1 MAAPLLTVIVPTRN
15 RPDNLPGQ
23 LRLLQRASYPVVVA
37 DSSDP
42 INAAR
47 IHAMIPDFA
56 RLQVF
61 APELSLY
68 DKLELVLRTIETPYV
83 LIVSDR
89 KITFPHAIKL
99 LLDRL
104 IAQGD
109 YVAAMGY
116 VVGFAVH
123 PNAIDI
129 NRVIWF
135 TPTIAEDDPL
145 QRHYHL
151 MRRYQSW
158 AFGVFRTSSLLRA
171 AAQARR
177 AKGPVFQELL
187 LMNALALQGKMAR
200 QPVILSLQSEERS
213 FHPPKRNDPFY
224 WFLDDIGSF
233 FEHYVTY
240 RNALTD
246 FMHSLGIS
254 PPPNHDLNQ
263 LIDMIHTV
271 WLYRNFDDGVLNHAA
286 RLLLGDAVRPIAGP
300 ELRDARRG
308 RSWRDVVRR
317 GARRYVWRDEVL
329 RAEPRDEIQ
338 ISKQEINR
346 VTAQL
351 DVYFGK

>member
-1 MAAPLLTVIVPTRN
+1 M
-15 RPDNLPGQ
+15 
-23 LRLLQRASYPVVVA
+23 
-37 DSSDP
+37 
-42 INAAR
+42 
-47 IHAMIPDFA
+47 MPDFA
-56 RLQVF
+56 RLQAF
-61 APELSLY
+61 APDLGLY

-83 LIVSDR
+83 LVVSDR
-89 KITFPHAIKL
+89 KITFPHAIKPL
-99 LLDRL
+99 LGQL

-116 VVGFAVH
+116 VVGFAAY

-158 AFGVFRTSSLLRA
+158 AFGVFRTSALLRA
-171 AAQARR
+171 ATQARR
-177 AKGPVFQELL
+177 VKGAVFQELL

-200 QPVILSLQSEERS
+200 QPVILSLQSGERS

-246 FMHSLGIS
+246 FMHSLGIL
-254 PPPNHDLNQ
+254 PPPDRDLNQ

-271 WLYRNFDDGVLNHAA
+271 WLYRNFDDGVLNHAT
-286 RLLLGDAVRPIAGP
+286 RLLLGDAVRPIEGP
-300 ELRDARRG
+300 EFRDIRRG
-308 RSWRDVVRR
+308 RGWRDVVRR

-351 DVYFGK
+351 DVYFGR

>member
-1 MAAPLLTVIVPTRN
+1 VTAPLLTVIVPTRN

-23 LRLLQRASYPVVVA
+23 LRLLQRASYPVVIA
-37 DSSDP
+37 DTSDP

-47 IHAMIPDFA
+47 IHAMVPDFA
-56 RLQVF
+56 RLQAF
-61 APELSLY
+61 APDLSLY

-83 LIVSDR
+83 LVVSDR
-89 KITFPHAIKL
+89 KITFPHAIKP
-99 LLDRL
+99 LLDQL

-116 VVGFAVH
+116 VVGFAVY

-158 AFGVFRTSSLLRA
+158 AFCVFRTSSLLRA
-171 AAQARR
+171 AAEARR

-213 FHPPKRNDPFY
+213 FHLPKRNDPFY

-233 FEHYVTY
+233 FEHYVAY

-246 FMHSLGIS
+246 FMHNLGIS

-263 LIDMIHTV
+263 LIDLIHAV
-271 WLYRNFDDGVLNHAA
+271 WLYRNFDDGVLNHAT
-286 RLLLGDAVRPIAGP
+286 RLLLGDAVRPISGP
-300 ELRDARRG
+300 ELRDTRRG
-308 RSWRDVVRR
+308 HTWRDIVKN

-329 RAEPRDEIQ
+329 RAEPSDEIH
-338 ISKQEINR
+338 ISKQEIDR
-346 VTAQL
+346 VTDQL

>member
-1 MAAPLLTVIVPTRN
+1 VIVPTRN

-23 LRLLQRASYPVVVA
+23 LRLLQRASYPIVIA

-47 IHAMIPDFA
+47 ISAMMPDCA
-56 RLQVF
+56 RLEAF

-83 LIVSDR
+83 LVVSDR
-89 KITFPHAIKL
+89 KITFPHAIEP
-99 LLDRL
+99 LLDQL
-104 IAQGD
+104 IAQED
-109 YVAAMGY
+109 YVSAMGY
-116 VVGFAVH
+116 VVGFKVY

-158 AFGVFRTSSLLRA
+158 AFCVFRTTSLLRA
-171 AAQARR
+171 AVQARR
-177 AKGPVFQELL
+177 AKGPIFQELL
-187 LMNALALQGKMAR
+187 LMNALALQGKMSR
-200 QPVILSLQSEERS
+200 QPHILSLQSEERS

-224 WFLDDIGSF
+224 WFIDDIGSF

-240 RNALTD
+240 RSALTD
-246 FMHSLGIS
+246 FMHDLGIL
-254 PPPNHDLNQ
+254 PPPNRDLNQ
-263 LIDMIHTV
+263 LIDMIHAV

-286 RLLLGDAVRPIAGP
+286 RLLLGDAVRPISGP
-300 ELRDARRG
+300 ELPDTRRR
-308 RSWRDVVRR
+308 RSWRDIVRR

-329 RAEPRDEIQ
+329 RAEPSDEIQ
-338 ISKQEINR
+338 ISKEEINR
-346 VTAQL
+346 VTDQL
-351 DVYFGK
+351 DVYFGE

>member
-1 MAAPLLTVIVPTRN
+1 MTAPLLTVIVPTRN

-23 LRLLQRASYPVVVA
+23 LRLLQRASYPVVIA

-47 IHAMIPDFA
+47 IHAMMLDFV
-56 RLQVF
+56 RLQTF
-61 APELSLY
+61 APDLSLY

-83 LIVSDR
+83 LVASDR
-89 KITFPHAIKL
+89 KITFPHAIKP
-99 LLDRL
+99 LLDQL

-116 VVGFAVH
+116 VVGFVDH
-123 PNAIDI
+123 QNAIDI

-145 QRHYHL
+145 HRHYHL

-158 AFGVFRTSSLLRA
+158 GFCVFRTSSLLRA

-187 LMNALALQGKMAR
+187 MMNALALQGKMAR
-200 QPVILSLQSEERS
+200 QPFILSLQSEERS

-246 FMHSLGIS
+246 FMRSLGIS
-254 PPPNHDLNQ
+254 PPSNHDLNQ
-263 LIDMIHTV
+263 LIDMIHAV

-286 RLLLGDAVRPIAGP
+286 CLLLGDAVRPISGP
-300 ELRDARRG
+300 ELPETRRG
-308 RSWRDVVRR
+308 RAWRDIVRR

-329 RAEPRDEIQ
+329 RAEPRDEIH
-338 ISKQEINR
+338 ISKLEMNL
-346 VTAQL
+346 VTAEL